1 MECRNNLGSTPLDR
15 LSDISVLEGI
25 QHQSAMYLPTPPK
38 EMLDAAH
45 PMFLPIGS
53 ETTVLPMKQMD
64 IRLFPSHSLSGDGAV
79 PRQKRKQL
87 VIGCGCDA
95 KEWCSS

>member
-1 MECRNNLGSTPLDR
+1 MERRNNRSSTPLDR

-38 EMLDAAH
+38 EMLNAAH

-79 PRQKRKQL
+79 PNQKRKQSAI
-87 VIGCGCDA
+87 VCGCDA
-95 KEWCSS
+95 KE